1 MAEPEIVAREVSAL
15 PPALAERFPPLLA
28 RIYAARGVADPAEV
42 DRSLARML
50 TPAQLNDVDLAAARV
65 AAAIMQNQRILIV
78 GDFDADGAT
87 SVALSVSLLE
97 AFGAARVD
105 FLVPNR
111 FEFGYGLSPEIVAL
125 ATRRQPDLLITVDN
139 GVSSVAGVAAA
150 NARGIDVI
158 VTDHHLPG
166 RELPAAYAIVNP
178 NLVGSHFPSP
188 NLAGVGV
195 VYYLLGLVRSELRR
209 QGWFA
214 SRSEPNLAD
223 WLDLVALGTVADV
236 VPLDRNNRILVYQGL
251 QRMRAG
257 RCRPGIQAL
266 AEVAGRRLGRL
277 SEEDLGYALGPR
289 LNAAGRLE
297 DMAIGIRCLLA
308 RDLPRALELARAL
321 DELNRA
327 RRELEQE
334 MVRDAELIVAHHQI
348 AAADRYGICVYD
360 PGWHQGIVGLV
371 AGRLRE
377 KVERP
382 VIAFAD
388 AGAVAAD
395 ELKGS
400 ARSVPALHVRDAL
413 DAIAARY
420 PGLVVRFGGHAM
432 AAGLSIRR
440 IHYERFARAFDAEV
454 RRVLP
459 AHALG
464 RRIETDGSLADDELC
479 LSMAR
484 LLREGGPWGQ
494 GFPQPL
500 FRDEFDLVSQR
511 VVGQLHLKL
520 VLKRGGRVLDAI
532 AFRQPP
538 LPAAKRLALVYR
550 LAENDYGDPPTLQL
564 VVEHLRVLA

>member
-1 MAEPEIVAREVSAL
+1 MPEPVIVARELPRVIDL
-15 PPALAERFPPLLA
+15 PPEVPPVLA
-28 RIYAARGVADPAEV
+28 RVYAARGVTDAAEL

-50 TPAQLNDVDLAAARV
+50 APHDLNDVARASARV
-65 AAAIMQNQRILIV
+65 AAAVMQGESILVV

-87 SVALSVSLLE
+87 SVALSVSLLQ
-97 AFGAARVD
+97 ALGASRVD

-125 ATRRQPDLLITVDN
+125 AARRKPDLLVTVDN
-139 GVSSVAGVAAA
+139 GVSSLAGVAAA
-150 NARGIDVI
+150 NAAGIDVI

-178 NLVGSHFPSP
+178 NLPGSTFPSG

-195 VYYLLGLVRSELRR
+195 VYYLLGLVRAELR
-209 QGWFA
+209 QAGWFVN
-214 SRSEPNLAD
+214 RGEPNLAD

-236 VPLDRNNRILVYQGL
+236 VPLDRNNRILVYQGV

-266 AEVAGRRLGRL
+266 AEVAGRRLARL
-277 SEEDLGYALGPR
+277 TEQDLGFALGPR

-297 DMAIGIRCLLA
+297 DMALGIRCLLA
-308 RDLPRALELARAL
+308 ADLGEARELARAL
-321 DELNRA
+321 DELNLA

-334 MVRDAELIVAHHQI
+334 MVRDAELIVAHHEI
-348 AAADRYGICVYD
+348 AATDRFGVCVYD

-377 KVERP
+377 KIDRP

-388 AGAVAAD
+388 AGDVAPD

-400 ARSVPALHVRDAL
+400 ARSIPHLHVRDAL

-420 PGLVVRFGGHAM
+420 PGMLVKFGGHAM
-432 AAGLSIRR
+432 AAGLSIKRV
-440 IHYERFARAFDAEV
+440 HYERFARAFDTEV
-454 RRVLP
+454 RRVVP
-459 AHALG
+459 AAALQ
-464 RRIETDGSLADDELC
+464 RRIETDGCLDDAELTLA
-479 LSMAR
+479 MAR
-484 LLREGGPWGQ
+484 LLKSGGPWGQ
-494 GFPQPL
+494 GFPEPL
-500 FRDEFDLVSQR
+500 FHDEFDLVSQR
-511 VVGQLHLKL
+511 VVGQTHLKL
-520 VLKRGGRVLDAI
+520 VVKRGRRVLDAI
-532 AFRQPP
+532 AFRQAP
-538 LPAAKRLALVYR
+538 LGDARRLQLVYR

>member
-1 MAEPEIVAREVSAL
+1 MAEPEIVARAVAVL

-28 RIYAARGVADPAEV
+28 RIYATRGITDPAEL
-42 DRSLARML
+42 DRALVRML
-50 TPAQLNDVDLAAARV
+50 SPHQLNDADRAAARV
-65 AAAIMQNQRILIV
+65 AAAIRQRQRILIV

-87 SVALSVSLLE
+87 SVALAVSLLE
-97 AFGAARVD
+97 AFGAVDVD

-125 ATRRQPDLLITVDN
+125 AARRHPELLITVDN

-158 VTDHHLPG
+158 ITDHHLPG

-178 NLVGSHFPSP
+178 NLTGSQFPSSC
-188 NLAGVGV
+188 LAGVGV
-195 VYYLLGLVRSELRR
+195 IFYLLGLVRSELR
-209 QGWFA
+209 QAGWFK
-214 SRSEPNLAD
+214 SRSDPNLAD

-236 VPLDRNNRILVYQGL
+236 VPLDRNNRILVHQGL

-266 AEVAGRRLGRL
+266 AEVAQRRLDRL
-277 SEEDLGYALGPR
+277 SEADLGYALGPR

-297 DMAIGIRCLLA
+297 DMALGIRCLLA
-308 RDLPRALELARAL
+308 PELAQARELARAL

-327 RRELEQE
+327 RRALEQE

-388 AGAVAAD
+388 AGALAAD

-459 AHALG
+459 VQALG
-464 RRIETDGSLADDELC
+464 RRIETDGSLLDDELS
-479 LSMAR
+479 LAMAR
-484 LLREGGPWGQ
+484 RLREGGPWGQ

-500 FRDEFDLVSQR
+500 FYDEFALVSQR
-511 VVGQLHLKL
+511 VVGGEHLKL
-520 VLKRGGRVLDAI
+520 VLKRGARVLDAI

-538 LPAAKRLALVYR
+538 LPAANRLGLVYR
-550 LAENDYGDPPTLQL
+550 LAENDYGEPPTLQL